1 MITVPGLEIFG
12 EPTTPLGKL
21 PYDGQAMGV
30 SNYYARPLHY
40 DRRHIDA
47 IGQYTQAL
55 IDVIDPP
62 LLWNYSPFHDY
73 FDSHFDTEGVH
84 FTDDYIVDADDN
96 ISFLEG
102 GTPHHLGAHPLLLPD
117 GRNPRPGPDPEKLN
131 PRHQPG

>member
-1 MITVPGLEIFG
+1 MITVPDLEIFG

-30 SNYYARPLHY
+30 SNYYPQRPLTNH
-40 DRRHIDA
+40 RRHIDA

-62 LLWNYSPFHDY
+62 LLWNYSPFHNY
-73 FDSHFDTEGVH
+73 FNSHFHTEGVH

-96 ISFLEG
+96 ISLLKG
-102 GTPHHLGAHPLLLPD
+102 GPHHHLGTHPCWDPLGD
-117 GRNPRPGPDPEKLN
+117 FVRPKFGN
-131 PRHQPG
+131 ISQ